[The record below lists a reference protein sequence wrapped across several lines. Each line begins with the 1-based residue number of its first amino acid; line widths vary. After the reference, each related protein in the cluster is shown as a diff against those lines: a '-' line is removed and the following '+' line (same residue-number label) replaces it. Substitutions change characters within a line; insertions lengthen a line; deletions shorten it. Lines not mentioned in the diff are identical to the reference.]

1 MLLLLLVKQ
10 MFCIMFMKYDILYN
24 PYWHHQIPSNVN
36 SSELYFLLIHK
47 YLDRK
52 SDYSIFLLNFL
63 LLIDISD

>member
-1 MLLLLLVKQ
+1 
-10 MFCIMFMKYDILYN
+10 MFMKYDILYN
-24 PYWHHQIPSNVN
+24 PYEHHQIPSNVN